1 MSEFLPWNPVALV
14 AGVESK
20 SSLIRSRDSVEPTRA
35 VTLYSPAGSRK
46 RLVFLG
52 LKMPSASS
60 SSEYASCKGQIYD
73 SKVPTFSN
81 LHTLSILARILAL
94 SSSPTRVHKSSRT
107 RSYSSTLFARLPSCL
122 HAHDFSYGV
131 DLAGQTH
138 IKTYI
143 LTLSRFP
150 CSYTQMSLWSWQCRQ
165 TGRSPLHFVFLCL
178 QGSHACVTRCLSP
191 VAATFDTN

>member
-1 MSEFLPWNPVALV
+1 MWDAGEVCSLVSEYCAYSSSLPVGLVVFRRCNQVMSEFLPWNPVALV

-52 LKMPSASS
+52 LTMLSPSS
-60 SSEYASCKGQIYD
+60 SSEYASCKSQNYD

-81 LHTLSILARILAL
+81 LHTLSIIARILAI
-94 SSSPTRVHKSSRT
+94 SSSPTRVDKSSRT
-107 RSYSSTLFARLPSCL
+107 RSYSSTLLARLPNCL
-122 HAHDFSYGV
+122 HAHDFSCGV
-131 DLAGQTH
+131 DPAGRTH
-138 IKTYI
+138 IKTYF

-150 CSYTQMSLWSWQCRQ
+150 SSYTQTSL
-165 TGRSPLHFVFLCL
+165 
-178 QGSHACVTRCLSP
+178 
-191 VAATFDTN
+191 